1 LFDHLKDETVRI
13 WGRSTARVSPV
24 VSGALCGDVD
34 LDLGRAAS
42 VGEARIPAAEAAGQV
57 LLRTAV
63 RT

>member
-1 LFDHLKDETVRI
+1 MLGWL
-13 WGRSTARVSPV
+13 ARPFGSGGDQLPECPV

-57 LLRTAV
+57 IVGDSGAGPG
-63 RT
+63 